1 MTLMSAETCVPGTA
15 CSVQLP
21 LEALH
26 ELPLKALD
34 ELPSEALCELPLTAL
49 ESVAQG
55 VHLYLAGEAAR
66 EAYKS
71 LLCLA
76 RREREAGQHRVQDE
90 RAGAL
95 QFLTHANSCQAP
107 PQRQT

>member
-1 MTLMSAETCVPGTA
+1 MALMPAETCVPGTE
-15 CSVQLP
+15 CSVQPPLEAQNELP
-21 LEALH
+21 LE
-26 ELPLKALD
+26 ALD
-34 ELPSEALCELPLTAL
+34 ELPSEALCGLPLTAP
-49 ESVAQG
+49 ESAAQG